1 MSAGV
6 PTVWQGL
13 LTHVE
18 ASDLKFST
26 MKRTVIGGSTC
37 PPAMMDAFEDKYGV
51 QVIHAWGMTEL
62 SPMGALGKLK
72 GKHVKLD
79 AKQRRALQAK
89 QGRSLYGI
97 DMKIVGENGEELPRD
112 GGASGELMV
121 RGPWVISTYFKG
133 EGGDPLVD
141 GWFPTGDVA
150 TIDADGFMQ
159 ITDRSKDVIKSG
171 GEWIG
176 SIDLENIA
184 MAHPAVAM
192 AACIGVHHPKWDERP
207 LLVVTRKPGTDVTR
221 EDLLAFFD
229 GRIAKWW
236 TPDDVAFV
244 DSIPLG
250 ATGKVLKNRLR
261 ETFRDH
267 RLPTA

>member
-1 MSAGV
+1 
-6 PTVWQGL
+6 L

-18 ASDLKFST
+18 ANDLKFST

-37 PPAMMDAFEDKYGV
+37 PPAMMNAFEDKYGV

-62 SPMGALGKLK
+62 SPMGALGQLK
-72 GKHVKLD
+72 GKHVNLD
-79 AKQRRALQAK
+79 AVQRRGLQAK

-97 DMKIVGENGEELPRD
+97 DMKIVDEHGGELPCD
-112 GGASGELMV
+112 GRTSGELRV
-121 RGPWVISTYFKG
+121 RGPWVISAYFKG
-133 EGGDPLVD
+133 EGGNPLVD

-184 MAHPAVAM
+184 MAHPAVAV
-192 AACIGVHHPKWDERP
+192 AACIGVRHPKWDDRP
-207 LLVVTRKPGTDVTR
+207 LLVVQKKVGADVTR
-221 EDLLAFFD
+221 EELLTFFN
-229 GRIAKWW
+229 GKIAKWW

-250 ATGKVLKNRLR
+250 ATGKMLKNRLR
-261 ETFRDH
+261 ETFHDY